1 MAERLLAL
9 ETAMAGLLLDAAGA
23 EDFQADPAA
32 FAGRHGLEAADGDAM
47 QRQRARL
54 LVYRELVQ
62 SALEDPLPDC
72 FPHTHRI
79 LEEAG
84 AWRDCVRAFI
94 ASRSVQS
101 AYYRDIN
108 PAFVVWLAE
117 TGWGQD
123 RWPFLLQLAHYEQ
136 LELEVLCW
144 PEDPAPA
151 GLFHEP
157 LPHATARFAGTARN
171 LAYGWRVQESREEEP
186 VPPEGAAHLFCYRDR
201 NLEFETLEVD
211 PHTSAFL
218 ARCLEGQPLGAAAAA
233 VGLEWTEA
241 RSLLRR
247 LQEDG
252 AILGYS

>member
-9 ETAMAGLLLDAAGA
+9 EQAMADLLLDASSAR
-23 EDFQADPAA
+23 DFRADPAA
-32 FAGRHGLEAADGDAM
+32 FALRRGLDAGDGDAM
-47 QRQRARL
+47 GRHHTRL
-54 LVYRELVQ
+54 LVYRDLVQ

-79 LEEAG
+79 LEG
-84 AWRDCVRAFI
+84 ADAWGDCVQAFI
-94 ASRSVQS
+94 ASRSIRS

-108 PAFVVWLAE
+108 PAFVLWLAD

-123 RWPFLLQLAHYEQ
+123 RWPFLLQLAHFEH

-144 PEDPAPA
+144 PEDPAPE
-151 GLFHEP
+151 GLSQEP
-157 LPHATARFAGTARN
+157 RPEAAARFSATARN

-201 NLEFETLEVD
+201 NLEFETLDVD

-218 ARCLEGQPLGAAAAA
+218 ARCLEGQPLSAAAAA

-252 AILGYS
+252 AILAFS